1 MFFRKQ
7 LWRAV
12 TVSFA
17 VSVSSGALFVA
28 PAQASADKEKK
39 PKTAAAKVAKPA
51 PRSAAKAAG
60 KSPSPSSQRGKAAS
74 MAAAAVGG
82 AAAVSTLKANA
93 KPLPSDAESRLLGVI
108 QQIERQQ
115 LDAALQAAAKLT
127 ADVPNFQA
135 AQLVY
140 ADLLRFKT
148 GKPGALA
155 ATTNAAAIS
164 PLLSSAS
171 GKPGGAPGE
180 VLVKYSAPTAAGTT
194 PTDTGAQ
201 DWQAQLHGLKD
212 ELKRRV
218 HGASALPP
226 VGSVPREFLQ
236 LSPNVQ
242 HALAIDASKSRLY
255 LFTNEGGKL
264 RLTADYYI
272 SVGKLGMGKKLEGD
286 QRTPEGVYFIGRQI
300 PGVKLPDFYG
310 KGALTFN
317 YPNDW
322 DRSVGRSGDGIWLH
336 GSPPDQFARL
346 PEASDGCVVLAN
358 PDLISLMKTVD
369 RQTPVLIRDKMQW
382 VPQSEQAKAHTAD
395 TFAKAMNT
403 WQQAWRSADQTTLTK
418 LYAPEPIIENTA
430 KPRLGEYFQFPDTAL
445 QDVSIYTWKD
455 PKGEIRIVDLQ
466 VGGKRIS
473 KPLPVRQY
481 WRRAGDRWEIF
492 SEEIRG

>member
-140 ADLLRFKT
+140 ADLVRLKA

-164 PLLSSAS
+164 PLLSSA
-171 GKPGGAPGE
+171 
-180 VLVKYSAPTAAGTT
+180 
-194 PTDTGAQ
+194 
-201 DWQAQLHGLKD
+201 
-212 ELKRRV
+212 
-218 HGASALPP
+218 
-226 VGSVPREFLQ
+226 
-236 LSPNVQ
+236 
-242 HALAIDASKSRLY
+242 
-255 LFTNEGGKL
+255 
-264 RLTADYYI
+264 
-272 SVGKLGMGKKLEGD
+272 
-286 QRTPEGVYFIGRQI
+286 
-300 PGVKLPDFYG
+300 
-310 KGALTFN
+310 
-317 YPNDW
+317 
-322 DRSVGRSGDGIWLH
+322 
-336 GSPPDQFARL
+336 
-346 PEASDGCVVLAN
+346 
-358 PDLISLMKTVD
+358 
-369 RQTPVLIRDKMQW
+369 
-382 VPQSEQAKAHTAD
+382 
-395 TFAKAMNT
+395 
-403 WQQAWRSADQTTLTK
+403 
-418 LYAPEPIIENTA
+418 
-430 KPRLGEYFQFPDTAL
+430 
-445 QDVSIYTWKD
+445 
-455 PKGEIRIVDLQ
+455 
-466 VGGKRIS
+466 
-473 KPLPVRQY
+473 
-481 WRRAGDRWEIF
+481 
-492 SEEIRG
+492 